1 MENNLINTTKKLEKL
16 LIEYNPYIQD
26 IKIRKESQEELI
38 KLIVKELIQLND
50 NIFELT
56 WNVINTRLL
65 AKPFYTQKSALK
77 VTDSAIK
84 QKMDYYRKITEKND
98 TLNIEKMFEPILLK
112 TLVKEIGNV
121 PITIKVI
128 EKIILPATT
137 QVNDNINTYFN
148 KQSLF
153 VNIINSFIFQQ
164 TWYATTNLCN
174 KNFFSKEFDNY
185 FADEY
190 KRLTDFTMSYYNI
203 GDIYEL

>member
-1 MENNLINTTKKLEKL
+1 MENNLINTTKELEKL

-26 IKIRKESQEELI
+26 VKIRKESIEELV
-38 KLIVKELIQLND
+38 KLIVKELIELDD
-50 NIFELT
+50 NIFELV
-56 WNVINTRLL
+56 WNVLNTRLL

-77 VTDSAIK
+77 VTDPAIK

-112 TLVKEIGNV
+112 NLVKKIGNL

-128 EKIILPATT
+128 EEIILPATM

-148 KQSLF
+148 KQNL
-153 VNIINSFIFQQ
+153 VINIINSFIFQQ
-164 TWYATTNLCN
+164 TWYATTNLYN
-174 KNFFSKEFDNY
+174 IGFFSKEFDNC

-190 KRLTDFTMSYYNI
+190 KRLTNFTVSYYNI
-203 GDIYEL
+203 NDIYKL